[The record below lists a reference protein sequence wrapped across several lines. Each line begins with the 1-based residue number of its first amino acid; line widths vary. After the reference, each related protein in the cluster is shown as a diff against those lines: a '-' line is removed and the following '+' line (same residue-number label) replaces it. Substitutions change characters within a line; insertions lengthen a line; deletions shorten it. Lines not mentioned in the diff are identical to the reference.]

1 MKPKIY
7 SIPSCYYCNH
17 LKELLTNDNI
27 DFIDVNIMLDENQE
41 EYEKIYEATKSED
54 VPIIRIG
61 KQLFVP
67 DVSFKTIEEAVVL
80 VKKFLN
86 H

>member
-7 SIPSCYYCNH
+7 SIPTCYYCNH
-17 LKELLTNDNI
+17 LKELLSNDNI
-27 DFIDVNIMLDENQE
+27 DFIDVNVMLDENQE
-41 EYEKIYEATKSED
+41 EYKKIYEVTKSED

-67 DVSFKTIEEAVVL
+67 DVSFKTIEEAADL
-80 VKKFLN
+80 VKKFIN
-86 H
+86 I